1 MMMTPTTMAILA
13 ITVMLWILWSDTM
26 RRSRPTPI
34 LYAVRLA
41 LFLIMSSILVLNMVR
56 YPNLY
61 GSGDRGLV
69 VVAVIVGLIGAGYFG
84 RRLVTRS

>member
-34 LYAVRLA
+34 LYAVRIA
-41 LFLIMSSILVLNMVR
+41 LYLIMSSILVLNMFR
-56 YPNLY
+56 YPAMY
-61 GSGDRGLV
+61 GGGDRGLV
-69 VVAVIVGLIGAGYFG
+69 VVAVIVGLVGAGYFG

>member
-34 LYAVRLA
+34 LYAVRIA
-41 LFLIMSSILVLNMVR
+41 LYLIMSSILVLNMVR
-56 YPNLY
+56 YPAMY